1 MAHSSVVADRAVV
14 TARTA
19 ARRLAPWVEQL
30 ARVGFVADAV
40 VYLVIGALAARAAL
54 GVGGRATDPP
64 GALRAIV
71 GQPFGHVLLVIL
83 GLGFFGYAAWQ
94 AIAAA
99 TNAEGDGTG
108 ATGVA
113 LRVCRIATALVYAA
127 LGLLSFRLL
136 RGASGGGSRGVGEW
150 ATRLWSWPPG
160 RWLVGI
166 IGAGIVA
173 YAVYQ
178 LYCAWAARVRERLDL
193 TQLSNDAAQWVVRIG
208 RFGLAA
214 RGVVLGLVGWFLIRA
229 AVSYDRHRASGF
241 GGALRVIARQDH
253 GAWLLGAVAF
263 GLMAY
268 GLYQLVQARYRRIA
282 VA

>member
-1 MAHSSVVADRAVV
+1 MAHNSVVADRAAV
-14 TARTA
+14 TAQTA
-19 ARRLAPWVEQL
+19 ARRLAPWVERL

-40 VYLVIGALAARAAL
+40 VYFVIGALAARAAL
-54 GVGGRATDPP
+54 GVGGRATDPE
-64 GALRAIV
+64 GALRAV
-71 GQPFGHVLLVIL
+71 MGQPLGDVLLVII

-94 AIAAA
+94 ALAAA

-113 LRVCRIATALVYAA
+113 LRVSRLGIALVYAA
-127 LGLLSFRLL
+127 LGLLAFRLL
-136 RGASGGGSRGVGEW
+136 WRASSSGGVREW
-150 ATRLWSWPPG
+150 AARLPSSPLG

-166 IGAGIVA
+166 IGAGVVA
-173 YAVYQ
+173 YAIYQ

-193 TQLSNDAAQWVVRIG
+193 AQLSNDAAQWVVRLG

-229 AVSYDRHRASGF
+229 AVSFDWHRASGF
-241 GGALRVIARQDH
+241 GGALGALARQAH

-263 GLMAY
+263 GLIAY
-268 GLYQLVQARYRRIA
+268 GLYQLVLARYRRIA

>member
-1 MAHSSVVADRAVV
+1 
-14 TARTA
+14 
-19 ARRLAPWVEQL
+19 
-30 ARVGFVADAV
+30 
-40 VYLVIGALAARAAL
+40 
-54 GVGGRATDPP
+54 
-64 GALRAIV
+64 
-71 GQPFGHVLLVIL
+71 
-83 GLGFFGYAAWQ
+83 
-94 AIAAA
+94 
-99 TNAEGDGTG
+99 
-108 ATGVA
+108 
-113 LRVCRIATALVYAA
+113 
-127 LGLLSFRLL
+127 
-136 RGASGGGSRGVGEW
+136 VGEW

-160 RWLVGI
+160 RWLVGV

-193 TQLSNDAAQWVVRIG
+193 TQLSNDAARWVVRIG

-214 RGVVLGLVGWFLIRA
+214 RGVVLGIVGWFLIRA